1 VRIAVVHN
9 LVLGGARRRLASQVE
24 HLNGEII
31 EICLG
36 TATPI
41 TSDACVLPVRRV
53 APRLTRL
60 LRPPARFL
68 DLATLELAW
77 GRAAQAIRSSGAD
90 VVYLNPCQYLQAPP
104 VLQDGGPPA
113 LYFCDEP
120 RIGHAEPEAR
130 ATRNSLTNPLYAAI
144 YARECRLD
152 RRTTSRACRLATNS
166 RYTAAEIERVYGRTA
181 TVIKMGVAEALLQRT
196 PAAPS
201 DRFLLSV
208 GTLIP
213 TKGHDL
219 VLRAAAVAAAR
230 PRVQIVAPRPAPRE
244 EARLRVLAEQLGV
257 DVAIRVGIT
266 DGELAGLY
274 ASAYATLYL
283 ALREPLGLVALEAQ
297 ACGCPIIV
305 AAEGG
310 LPETIVDGITG
321 WQVPRD
327 PAMVASMVDRLA
339 DRELHQRMSAAA
351 REHAKGYTWE
361 ASAAQVE
368 SLLAEV
374 RMSAR
379 TS

>member
-1 VRIAVVHN
+1 MRIAVIHN
-9 LVLGGARRRLASQVE
+9 LPPGGARRRLASQVE

-31 EICLG
+31 EICLE

-41 TSDACVLPVRRV
+41 TPDAFVLPVRRV
-53 APRLTRL
+53 APRLHRL
-60 LRPPARFL
+60 LRPPVRYL
-68 DLATLELAW
+68 DLAALELAW
-77 GRAAQAIRSSGAD
+77 RRAAHAIRSSGAD

-104 VLQDGGPPA
+104 VLQDGVPPA

-120 RIGHAEPEAR
+120 RLGPTEPEAR
-130 ATRNSLTNPLYAAI
+130 ATRNSLTNPLYVAM

-181 TVIKMGVAEALLQRT
+181 TVIKMGVAEALLQHT

>member
-104 VLQDGGPPA
+104 VLQDGVPPA

-120 RIGHAEPEAR
+120 RGVDAYPETR
-130 ATRNSLTNPLYAAI
+130 ATRNPRTNPLYAAL
-144 YARECRLD
+144 YARERRLD
-152 RRTTSRACRLATNS
+152 RRTTSRARRLATNS
-166 RYTAAEIERVYGRTA
+166 RYTAAGIQRAYGRTA
-181 TVIKMGVAEALLQRT
+181 TVVRMGVAESLLKHT
-196 PAAPS
+196 PAPRS
-201 DRFLLSV
+201 DCFLLSV

-219 VLRAAAVAAAR
+219 VLRTAASAAVR
-230 PRVQIVAPRPAPRE
+230 PPVQIVAPRPGPRE

-257 DVAIRVGIT
+257 DVTIRIGIA
-266 DGELAGLY
+266 DGELADLY
-274 ASAYATLYL
+274 ASAHATLYL
-283 ALREPLGLVALEAQ
+283 ACAEPLGLAALEAQ
-297 ACGCPIIV
+297 ACGCPVIV

-310 LPETIVDGITG
+310 LPETIVDGTTG

-327 PAMVASMVDRLA
+327 PAIVASMVDRL
-339 DRELHQRMSAAA
+339 DDGELRARMSVAA
-351 REHAKGYTWE
+351 REHANGYSWE
-361 ASAAQVE
+361 ASAAHVK
-368 SLLAEV
+368 SLLDEV
-374 RMSAR
+374 RVSAR